1 MASNINELYDSLSDD
16 PLFTENFKSASDLES
31 YLKSESNAKLFKKVY
46 GAELDETQLMGLKK
60 KEDTS
65 SSSSVSVGAEP
76 MVETPELGVQDNNPV
91 LGAADQGIDLSGQP
105 LPEMGYG
112 KGIPLPDPA
121 KQKYVDGELI
131 KIQKFLESNNPGAA
145 FAQLR
150 QLKMQNPDLK
160 LTPEQNATLTAPLN
174 KFLESRKAQPGS
186 ASLIKTITKDAS
198 DLGLTLETV
207 KPELTPQ
214 QKAISAAVKQ
224 IPAEKL
230 KPDAQPISEDVVG
243 DMKEVESD
251 FVNKFQTGLYEFGA
265 SLYRSPE
272 FAYGLTKGLM
282 TPIQRATLMLAMEPL
297 MKTIEENNVPA
308 QQLEAKAKEM
318 RSNMQQVEGT
328 ISERFAEGDYANGFT
343 MISNSVA
350 ESLAPTLSV
359 IMTGG
364 GSAGLGL
371 MGLSTAVS
379 KKRELDEMQKRGEI
393 DIDEQDKYINAVATG
408 TAEALFEA
416 VGVGS
421 LARASK
427 NIFAREGVEQGTEI
441 LRKGIL
447 DNFDNLI
454 KKYPVLLGPLAE
466 GMSEV
471 ATTIAQNAAD
481 KYTGVDPERDFF
493 EGASDALI
501 VGSAMGAGFGGVI
514 KTAQVVLPKLQRNK
528 ITENQQNIQRASE
541 LVQDPNITPEKKEAL
556 DNLAAQSSAENT
568 KLEKEGLDK
577 LNTIPEDKRMEFTQ
591 LSEKAANIEDQ
602 IDTEQDPLIKKALES
617 ELTTTQTKIKEIEN
631 AVQKQTTS
639 EVPVQPETSVGQE
652 MVEGE
657 PQAEPQVAPQ
667 EGQKEEVVDVS
678 NKEQVTRLKE
688 RVSDA
693 VKTRIVEQAEKG
705 INTLKSV
712 LPNFNI
718 EVYENTDAYNTAISE
733 IGGEVNSAGTF
744 SYQQNEDGTFSGKI
758 LVNLD
763 TANERTINHEITH
776 GILLGKFGDTP
787 EIFTNF
793 HNQVKG
799 VVSET
804 DNARLN
810 EFINQYDEASKPEEY
825 LAELAGIMSTEG
837 TTLSPDIITKIAKIV
852 NQIISTITGGTFTP
866 FAETA
871 NKADVIDFFNQ
882 ISTSMQKGEAIGET
896 ALDGVTEQ
904 INPSA
909 PATDREIDT
918 SSLNQKYTLIQDLGL
933 ERFPEMKNRIET
945 GKTLSELGPVTA
957 HLTFSDR
964 LATGKVGERTYL
976 GGILFGAATNNFW
989 ASFSKGRVNGII
1001 NGAPKN
1007 EDGYRYLM
1015 PAVLTEEAH
1024 MSNMDMLN
1032 TSLELV
1038 EKNIA
1043 DGTISPQD
1051 ADTRIK
1057 KALNKTDL
1065 KKFGEIY
1072 NTFVGT
1078 NVTAETVKKGIDEA
1092 IVKSKSTFEERKSF
1106 LESILG
1112 KANIDLTK
1120 RFGNLPS
1127 FNELANGL
1135 AEPITQGFEYGDILL
1150 TIRTKGDLTA
1160 VQPQP
1165 GDPDYHPSYPWV
1177 IRSSAP
1183 VETLVFKNAYNA
1195 VDVFPKVTNK
1205 QGQTLTYE
1213 DYKAKYGE
1221 GAKSRYLGYMGGRST
1236 MSTSVT
1242 EPIVSEA
1249 KVASKEIKTEEDF
1262 QKANEDFGTE
1272 DGQIGFKTK
1281 SQLNPKEVST
1291 VSQQISNSVS
1301 EQQLDELKKLI
1312 NNDVTVPTKTKTV
1325 YKLFKVKKGFPG
1337 ELFPLFVG
1345 ANQSVT
1351 TGEWI
1356 QAKAGELTQTK
1367 EGKTMVK
1374 STLGPLA
1381 YRPGWHSGDIPLAT
1395 HIGSKVNK
1403 NDKAPSFRSDNQ
1415 VWAEVEVGDDVDWQT
1430 VANERAEIAKNGK
1443 PIAKTAH
1450 ITDQVPLGGSY
1461 KYKTNSNM
1469 TGSWV
1474 ISGEMKVNKV
1484 LTQAEVDQLNKAEKA
1499 KDLPRREPFN
1509 YEAYGFNNDGSVQ
1522 NPKQVV
1528 SNQVARAYLDA
1539 KETGNNPELI
1549 SAVDSALG
1557 APIQT
1562 KAQKTGNYKED
1573 IVRDFAKFEERIE
1586 NKDFPTA
1593 LEVAEELL
1601 PQEIFDKYVNLYE
1614 MAARNNIRVSNEP
1627 LPYGAAGSWQFGN
1640 IQLNS
1645 YAMEY
1650 YMENYEEFAEVLN
1663 HEIIHGLLS
1672 RGIRN
1677 RYDVF
1682 KDMEAV
1688 MAKVDENYDSA
1699 SQEVKEVIG
1708 YIREVSEEETVKDY
1722 LGSTEE
1728 ESRTDN
1734 YRQTADLE
1742 ELITYAFTNTAF
1754 AEFLDSIP
1762 ATKSIKA
1769 SGKSIFDQLKNIIRN
1784 YFKKLVQGPS
1794 ALDEI
1799 NATLEKYFDADWNE
1813 KNIKERNERFGWGMR
1828 FEAKPKIKSQKYT
1841 LEKGPLRPSY
1851 GAPAP
1856 NVMVYQ
1862 DGKMIDNPRTGDI
1875 YWYYGEANKFV
1886 NEKNS
1891 KITTKS
1897 QLTPSAIKT
1906 AYDAD
1911 IAAGNTATE
1920 AMKNLLAQGY
1930 SYNQI
1935 GDQLGRANIQ
1945 ESYNAAIAE
1954 MGKEVAAKYSE
1965 TQEVRLKEI
1974 EDYLGANPVS
1984 VEQLRADLIG
1994 LGYADLEIFT
2004 AMNRNLFSQSELF
2017 QAFGETYRKTVQNA
2031 IADSRYP
2038 AQDLT
2043 EVAEDT
2049 RSIKVTQSVS
2059 DLTDNF
2065 ADFSFI
2071 DANVLVEHMVNT
2083 VKKSGLVEAA
2093 NALAEHLKGKNVDQ
2107 IPQALLN
2114 FSQLTSIAGRILVM
2128 ARSAKKDM
2136 SDLVIGSI
2144 ERGPIRI
2151 SDATKQKV
2159 KQLVSEYNLKSD
2171 VYTEARETFGKE
2183 KDDAS
2188 FAAMLNAE
2196 AEFYQAGDNLMDIL
2210 EKLKLRYWNDV
2221 LTSFS
2226 TRALLSIATTP
2237 LSLWGNIEQGILGQV
2252 SSPVRA
2258 AISKVKKAS
2267 KKTNRL
2273 SFADYWN
2280 GQRLSSKKGVSETW
2294 AIVSEGKYTT
2304 PDMAEKYMDGIA
2316 DVNAQKDYMDSIKF
2330 IGDMIGSQMTKMTDE
2345 EFASAYDKLM
2355 YETSKGDIKLANGK
2369 TYTVGSAM
2377 FRAVMGTIPEI
2388 TGRMLAISGDRI
2400 AFHGYKTRA
2409 LMDYVRMVEQ
2419 EVKSGKR
2426 DTELQKYIAEE
2437 LGGVVKNSDMDLLI
2451 NLSTVLSD
2459 YTEFGK
2465 EEALKRVFM
2474 NDNFATKFM
2483 GGARKGLKNRIT
2495 EQYFKYLTAP
2505 TATSKVFAGLK
2516 KAGYQGLDVATWT
2529 VSPFT
2534 RVPVNVLAAG
2544 MQNTIPFVSP
2554 LFAIASY
2561 SKLKTASDAFNK
2573 KYGANL
2579 EAAMKSE
2586 SAQKQYEKDRQELF
2600 EKRRQ
2605 HNYNLS
2611 AVATSAAV
2619 ASVVLSMALSGA
2631 LTPPAGADDEDRR
2644 KALNAMGLRPSEFNI
2659 TYYSEYLSASPEQRE
2674 KMMINRGW
2682 KQGDKVLGYQNM
2694 GLIGQTMGYFSSNA
2708 YDFGKEKVKKASYIK
2723 SMQPTIS
2730 GISSFFSLGES
2741 SIQNISAL
2749 QTIGLALD
2757 ISKAKDQQKAAE
2769 KLIANM
2775 VAATGAVAAPNA
2787 LNFFAKGQAQTQM
2800 SLGQVIPSQEQG
2812 GIAMLGRVGIQA
2824 AAKLSK
2830 NSQVFG
2836 RKTDYFQSGIGVF
2849 GEELKLNLTGMEPG
2863 TGAAYF
2869 SAALNPF
2876 GLRSFKQVK
2885 QGNVKADFANNLY
2898 STVMGMSMVSD
2909 ELGLMDEKG
2918 QPLNMWSVLSI
2929 NKDNKYEIGEG
2940 VNKVTL
2946 SLPFDLY
2953 RKELQILGD
2962 LRYKGFKLDI
2972 NNFKNNLE
2980 VVRSNENNPE
2990 AIETAVR
2997 NTFQTMR
3004 DNMTNSLSTY
3014 ESELTSLR
3022 LRGILNE
3029 MDRRGLITAEDKK
3042 RIEIALP
3049 GQFVK

>member
-16 PLFTENFKSASDLES
+16 PLFTENFKSVSDLEN

-46 GAELDETQLMGLKK
+46 RAELDETQLMGLKK
-60 KEDTS
+60 KEDAS

-76 MVETPELGVQDNNPV
+76 MVETPELGVQDNNQL
-91 LGAADQGIDLSGQP
+91 LGAEAQGIDLSGQP
-105 LPEMGYG
+105 LPELGYG

-121 KQKYVDGELI
+121 KQKYIDGELI

-145 FAQLR
+145 FSQLR

-186 ASLIKTITKDAS
+186 ASLIKTITKDAA

-207 KPELTPQ
+207 KPELTPE
-214 QKAISAAVKQ
+214 QKAVSAAVKQ

-230 KPDAQPISEDVVG
+230 KPDTQPISEDVVG
-243 DMKEVESD
+243 DMKGITDNVESD
-251 FVNKFQTGLYEFGA
+251 FLNKLEA
-265 SLYRSPE
+265 SLYKLGADALRIPE
-272 FAYGLTKGLM
+272 VAYGLTKSMM
-282 TPIQRATLMLAMEPL
+282 TPEQRATIMMTMEPL

-308 QQLEAKAKEM
+308 EVLEKKAENM
-318 RSNMQQVEGT
+318 RSKMQQVEGT
-328 ISERFAEGDYANGFT
+328 ISERFAQGDYANGFT
-343 MISNSVA
+343 MISNAIA
-350 ESLAPTLSV
+350 ESLPSTLMVALS
-359 IMTGG
+359 GG
-364 GSAGLGL
+364 GVGGLTL
-371 MGLSTAVS
+371 MGATTAVA
-379 KKRELDEMQKRGEI
+379 KKKELDEM
-393 DIDEQDKYINAVATG
+393 DISEQDKYINSVLTG
-408 TAEALFEA
+408 TFEALFESI
-416 VGVGS
+416 GIGS

-427 NIFAREGVEQGTEI
+427 SIFAREGVEAGTEI
-441 LRKGIL
+441 LKRGIL

-466 GMSEV
+466 GSSEW
-471 ATTIAQNAAD
+471 ATAIAQNAAD
-481 KYTGVDPERDFF
+481 KYTGVDPERDLFD
-493 EGASDALI
+493 GATDALI
-501 VGSAMGAGFGGVI
+501 VGSAMGAGFGAVI
-514 KTAQVVLPKLQRNK
+514 KTAQVVLPKEQRDK

-568 KLEKEGLDK
+568 KLEKEGLEK
-577 LNTIPEDKRMEFTQ
+577 LNSIPEEKRMEFTQ

-617 ELTTTQTKIKEIEN
+617 ELATTQTKIKEIEDV
-631 AVQKQTTS
+631 VQKQTVT
-639 EVPVQPETSVGQE
+639 EVPVQPEAIVGQE
-652 MVEGE
+652 MVE
-657 PQAEPQVAPQ
+657 AEPQVAPQ
-667 EGQKEEVVDVS
+667 EIKEEVVDVS
-678 NKEQVTRLKE
+678 NKEQITRLKE

-693 VKTRIVEQAEKG
+693 VKTKIIEQAEKG

-718 EVYENTDAYNTAISE
+718 EVYENTDAYNTAMDE
-733 IGGEVNSAGTF
+733 LGGDVNSAGTF
-744 SYQQNEDGTFSGKI
+744 SYGQNEDGTFSGKI
-758 LVNLD
+758 LINLD
-763 TANERTINHEITH
+763 RANERTINHEITH
-776 GILLGKFGDTP
+776 GILLGKFGETP
-787 EIFTNF
+787 ELFTNF

-852 NQIISTITGGTFTP
+852 NQIVSTITGGTFTP

-882 ISTSMQKGEAIGET
+882 ISTTLQKGEAVGET

-909 PATDREIDT
+909 PPSDKEIDT

-933 ERFPEMKNRIET
+933 ERFPEMKDRIQT

-989 ASFSKGRVNGII
+989 AAFSKGRVNGII

-1038 EKNIA
+1038 EKNVA

-1051 ADTRIK
+1051 ADARIK

-1065 KKFGEIY
+1065 KKFAEVY

-1078 NVTAETVKKGIDEA
+1078 NVTAETVKQGIDEA

-1205 QGQTLTYE
+1205 QGQTFTYE
-1213 DYKAKYGE
+1213 DYKAKYGD

-1249 KVASKEIKTEEDF
+1249 KVISKEIKTEEDF
-1262 QKANEDFGTE
+1262 QKANEQFGTE

-1281 SQLNPKEVST
+1281 SQLNPKEVSA
-1291 VSQQISNSVS
+1291 VSEQISNSVS

-1367 EGKTMVK
+1367 DGKTMVK

-1381 YRPGWHSGDIPLAT
+1381 YRPGWHSGDLAVAT
-1395 HIGSKVNK
+1395 HIGAKK
-1403 NDKAPSFRSDNQ
+1403 NASDKAPTLRADDQ
-1415 VWAEVEVGDDVDWQT
+1415 VWAEVEVGDDVDWQKI
-1430 VANERAEIAKNGK
+1430 ANERAEISKSGE
-1443 PIAKTAH
+1443 PIARTAH
-1450 ITDQVPLGGSY
+1450 ITDQLPLGGSY

-1469 TGSWV
+1469 TGSWI
-1474 ISGEMKVNKV
+1474 ISGEMKVNRV
-1484 LTQAEVDQLNKAEKA
+1484 LTEQEVAEINKKGGG
-1499 KDLPRREPFN
+1499 KDLPRTKPFD
-1509 YEAYGFNNDGSVQ
+1509 YEAYGFNNDGSVK
-1522 NPKQVV
+1522 NPQQVV
-1528 SNQVARAYLDA
+1528 SNQIARAYLDA
-1539 KETGNNPELI
+1539 KETGNNPELV
-1549 SAVDSALG
+1549 SAVDSALQ
-1557 APIQT
+1557 APT
-1562 KAQKTGNYKED
+1562 
-1573 IVRDFAKFEERIE
+1573 
-1586 NKDFPTA
+1586 
-1593 LEVAEELL
+1593 
-1601 PQEIFDKYVNLYE
+1601 
-1614 MAARNNIRVSNEP
+1614 
-1627 LPYGAAGSWQFGN
+1627 
-1640 IQLNS
+1640 
-1645 YAMEY
+1645 
-1650 YMENYEEFAEVLN
+1650 
-1663 HEIIHGLLS
+1663 
-1672 RGIRN
+1672 
-1677 RYDVF
+1677 
-1682 KDMEAV
+1682 
-1688 MAKVDENYDSA
+1688 
-1699 SQEVKEVIG
+1699 
-1708 YIREVSEEETVKDY
+1708 
-1722 LGSTEE
+1722 
-1728 ESRTDN
+1728 
-1734 YRQTADLE
+1734 
-1742 ELITYAFTNTAF
+1742 
-1754 AEFLDSIP
+1754 
-1762 ATKSIKA
+1762 
-1769 SGKSIFDQLKNIIRN
+1769 
-1784 YFKKLVQGPS
+1784 
-1794 ALDEI
+1794 
-1799 NATLEKYFDADWNE
+1799 
-1813 KNIKERNERFGWGMR
+1813 
-1828 FEAKPKIKSQKYT
+1828 KIKSQKYT

-1856 NVMVYQ
+1856 NVKVYQ
-1862 DGKMIDNPRTGDI
+1862 GDKLIDNPRTGDI

-1897 QLTPSAIKT
+1897 QLTPNAIKT
-1906 AYDAD
+1906 EYDAD
-1911 IAAGNTATE
+1911 IAAGKTATE

-1935 GDQLGRANIQ
+1935 GDQLGRGNIQ
-1945 ESYNAAIAE
+1945 EAYNTAIAE
-1954 MGKEVAAKYSE
+1954 MGKEVAAKYSD
-1965 TQEVRLKEI
+1965 TQEARLKEI

-2128 ARSAKKDM
+2128 ARMAKKDM
-2136 SDLVIGSI
+2136 SDLVIGSV

-2151 SDATKQKV
+2151 SDATKQKI
-2159 KQLVSEYNLKSD
+2159 KQLVGEYNLKSD

-2196 AEFYQAGDNLMDIL
+2196 AEFYQAGDNLMETL

-2226 TRALLSIATTP
+2226 TRALLSISTTP

-2294 AIVSEGKYTT
+2294 AIISEGKYTT

-2316 DVNAQKDYMDSIKF
+2316 DVNAQKDYMDVIKF
-2330 IGDMIGSQMTKMTDE
+2330 IGDMFGSQMTKMTDE

-2369 TYTVGSAM
+2369 TYTVGSAI
-2377 FRAVMGTIPEI
+2377 FRSVIGTIPEI

-2400 AFHGYKTRA
+2400 AFHGYKTRT
-2409 LMDYVRMVEQ
+2409 LIDYVRMVEQ

-2437 LGGVVKNSDMDLLI
+2437 LGGVVKSSDMDLLI

-2459 YTEFGK
+2459 YSEFGK
-2465 EEALKRVFM
+2465 EEAMKRVFM
-2474 NDNFATKFM
+2474 NDNFATKLM

-2505 TATSKVFAGLK
+2505 TVTSKVVAGLK
-2516 KAGYQGLDVATWT
+2516 KTGYQGLDVATWT

-2554 LFAIASY
+2554 FFAIASY
-2561 SKLKTASDAFNK
+2561 SKLKTASEAFNK
-2573 KYGANL
+2573 KYGANMIAEL
-2579 EAAMKSE
+2579 KSE
-2586 SAQKQYEKDRQELF
+2586 SAQRDYEKARQDLF

-2619 ASVVLSMALSGA
+2619 SSVVLSMALSGA

-2644 KALNAMGLRPSEFNI
+2644 KALNAMGLRPSEFNV
-2659 TYYSEYLSASPEQRE
+2659 TYYKEWLAASPEQRE
-2674 KMMINRGW
+2674 KMMITRGW
-2682 KQGDKVLGYQNM
+2682 KQGDIVLGYQNM
-2694 GLIGQTMGYFSSNA
+2694 GLIGQTMGYFSSNG
-2708 YDFGKEKVKKASYIK
+2708 YEFGKEKVKKASYIQN
-2723 SMQPTIS
+2723 MQPTIS

-2800 SLGQVIPSQEQG
+2800 SLGQVIPSQEVG
-2812 GIAMLGRVGIQA
+2812 GIALLGRVGIQA

-2830 NSQVFG
+2830 NSQVYG

-2849 GEELKLNLTGMEPG
+2849 GEELKLNLTGMEVG
-2863 TGAAYF
+2863 TAGAYF
-2869 SAALNPF
+2869 SAMVNPF

-2885 QGNVKADFANNLY
+2885 QGDTKADFANNLY
-2898 STVMGMSMVSD
+2898 STVMGMSMISD

-2918 QPLNMWSVLSI
+2918 RPLNMWSTLSI
-2929 NKDNKYEIGEG
+2929 NKDNAYEIGEG
-2940 VNKVTL
+2940 VNKVTI

-2962 LRYKGFKLDI
+2962 LRYKGFTGDI

-2990 AIETAVR
+2990 AIERAVR
-2997 NTFQTMR
+2997 NTFETMR
-3004 DNMTNSLSTY
+3004 DNMTNTLETY
-3014 ESELTSLR
+3014 ENEFTSMR
-3022 LRGILNE
+3022 LRGILTE
-3029 MDRRGLITAEDKK
+3029 MDKRGLITAEDKK

-3049 GQFVK
+3049 GQFIK

>member
-1 MASNINELYDSLSDD
+1 MANNINELYDSLSDD
-16 PLFTENFKSASDLES
+16 PLFTTNFKSADDLET
-31 YLKSESNAKLFKKVY
+31 YLKTPENVKDFKKVY

-65 SSSSVSVGAEP
+65 SSSSVSAGAEP
-76 MVETPELGVQDNNPV
+76 MVETPPMGVQDNNQL
-91 LGAADQGIDLSGQP
+91 LGAEAQGIDLSGQP
-105 LPEMGYG
+105 LPELGYG

-121 KQKYVDGELI
+121 KQKYIDGELI

-145 FAQLR
+145 FSQLR

-160 LTPEQNATLTAPLN
+160 LTPEQNATLAAPLN

-186 ASLIKTITKDAS
+186 ASLIKTITKDAA
-198 DLGLTLETV
+198 DLGLTLQTV
-207 KPELTPQ
+207 KPELTPE
-214 QKAISAAVKQ
+214 QKAVSTAVKQ

-230 KPDAQPISEDVVG
+230 KSDAQPISEDVVG
-243 DMKEVESD
+243 DMKGITDNVESD
-251 FVNKFQTGLYEFGA
+251 FINKFQTGLYEFGA
-265 SLYRSPE
+265 SIYRIPE

-282 TPIQRATLMLAMEPL
+282 TPAQRATVMMTMEPL
-297 MKTIEENNVPA
+297 MKTIEENNIPA
-308 QQLEAKAKEM
+308 QQLESKAKEL

-328 ISERFAEGDYANGFT
+328 ISDRFAEGDYANGFT
-343 MISNSVA
+343 MISNSIA
-350 ESLAPTLSV
+350 ESLPATLSV

-379 KKRELDEMQKRGEI
+379 KKRQLDEMQKTGEI
-393 DIDEQDKYINAVATG
+393 DTDEQDKYINAVATG

-416 VGVGS
+416 VGIGS

-427 NIFAREGVEQGTEI
+427 SIFAREGVEAGTEI
-441 LRKGIL
+441 LQRGIL

-471 ATTIAQNAAD
+471 ATQIAQNAAD
-481 KYTGVDPERDFF
+481 KYTGVDPERDLFQ
-493 EGASDALI
+493 GATDALI
-501 VGSAMGAGFGGVI
+501 VGSAMGAGFGGALKI
-514 KTAQVVLPKLQRNK
+514 AQVVLPKPQRNK

-568 KLEKEGLDK
+568 KLEKEGLEK
-577 LNTIPEDKRMEFTQ
+577 LNAIPEDKRMEFTQ

-602 IDTEQDPLIKKALES
+602 IDAEQDPLIKKALES
-617 ELTTTQTKIKEIEN
+617 ELATTQTKIKEIED
-631 AVQKQTTS
+631 AVQKQSTS
-639 EVPVQPETSVGQE
+639 QIPVQPEAIVGQE
-652 MVEGE
+652 MVEGK

-667 EGQKEEVVDVS
+667 EGKEEVVDVS
-678 NKEQVTRLKE
+678 NKEQITRLKE

-693 VKTRIVEQAEKG
+693 VKTKIIDQAEKG

-718 EVYENTDAYNTAISE
+718 EVYENTAAYNTAMNE
-733 IGGEVNSAGTF
+733 LGGDVNSAGTF
-744 SYQQNEDGTFSGKI
+744 SYSQNEDGTFSGKI
-758 LVNLD
+758 LINLD

-776 GILLGKFGDTP
+776 GILLGKFGETP
-787 EIFTNF
+787 QLFNKF
-793 HNQVKG
+793 HNQIKG
-799 VVSET
+799 VVSEA
-804 DNARLN
+804 DNTRLN
-810 EFINQYDEASKPEEY
+810 DFINQYNEESKPEEY

-852 NQIISTITGGTFTP
+852 NQIVSTITGGTFTP

-882 ISTSMQKGEAIGET
+882 ISTTLQKGEAVGET

-909 PATDREIDT
+909 PPSEKGIDT

-933 ERFPEMKNRIET
+933 ERFPEMKDRIQT

-989 ASFSKGRVNGII
+989 AAFSKGRVNGII

-1038 EKNIA
+1038 EKNVA

-1051 ADTRIK
+1051 ADARIK

-1065 KKFGEIY
+1065 KKFAEVY

-1078 NVTAETVKKGIDEA
+1078 NVTAETVKQGIDEA

-1213 DYKAKYGE
+1213 DYKAKYGD

-1249 KVASKEIKTEEDF
+1249 KAKQEVELKQKQDLTQIKPIDFSNQLETRYGITVDLTGNQTKGDLNLSRIVIPEEIRNQGVGKKAMQDIIEYADANNRRVVLTPSKDFGATSIPRLVDFYKQFGFVENKGSNKDFTTREAMYRDPVQGTKVASKEIKTEEDF
-1262 QKANEDFGTE
+1262 QKANEQFGTE

-1291 VSQQISNSVS
+1291 VSKQISNSVS

-1312 NNDVTVPTKTKTV
+1312 NNDVTVPTKTKTA

-1381 YRPGWHSGDIPLAT
+1381 YRPGWHSGDLAVAT
-1395 HIGSKVNK
+1395 HIGAKK
-1403 NDKAPSFRSDNQ
+1403 NASDKAPTLRADDQ
-1415 VWAEVEVGDDVDWQT
+1415 VWAEVEVGDDVDWQKI
-1430 VANERAEIAKNGK
+1430 ANERAEISKSGE
-1443 PIAKTAH
+1443 PIARTAH
-1450 ITDQVPLGGSY
+1450 ITDQLPLGGSY

-1469 TGSWV
+1469 TGSWI
-1474 ISGEMKVNKV
+1474 ISGEMKVNRV
-1484 LTQAEVDQLNKAEKA
+1484 LTEQEVAEINKKGGG
-1499 KDLPRREPFN
+1499 KDLPRTKPFD
-1509 YEAYGFNNDGSVQ
+1509 YQAYGFNNDGSVQ

-1528 SNQVARAYLDA
+1528 SNQIARAYLDA
-1539 KETGNNPELI
+1539 KETGNNPELV
-1549 SAVDSALG
+1549 SAVDSALQ
-1557 APIQT
+1557 APT
-1562 KAQKTGNYKED
+1562 KT
-1573 IVRDFAKFEERIE
+1573 
-1586 NKDFPTA
+1586 
-1593 LEVAEELL
+1593 
-1601 PQEIFDKYVNLYE
+1601 
-1614 MAARNNIRVSNEP
+1614 
-1627 LPYGAAGSWQFGN
+1627 
-1640 IQLNS
+1640 
-1645 YAMEY
+1645 
-1650 YMENYEEFAEVLN
+1650 
-1663 HEIIHGLLS
+1663 
-1672 RGIRN
+1672 
-1677 RYDVF
+1677 
-1682 KDMEAV
+1682 
-1688 MAKVDENYDSA
+1688 
-1699 SQEVKEVIG
+1699 
-1708 YIREVSEEETVKDY
+1708 
-1722 LGSTEE
+1722 
-1728 ESRTDN
+1728 
-1734 YRQTADLE
+1734 
-1742 ELITYAFTNTAF
+1742 
-1754 AEFLDSIP
+1754 
-1762 ATKSIKA
+1762 
-1769 SGKSIFDQLKNIIRN
+1769 
-1784 YFKKLVQGPS
+1784 
-1794 ALDEI
+1794 
-1799 NATLEKYFDADWNE
+1799 
-1813 KNIKERNERFGWGMR
+1813 
-1828 FEAKPKIKSQKYT
+1828 KSQKYT

-1856 NVMVYQ
+1856 NVKVYQ
-1862 DGKMIDNPRTGDI
+1862 GDKLIDNPRTGDI

-1897 QLTPSAIKT
+1897 QLTPNAIKT
-1906 AYDAD
+1906 EYDAD
-1911 IAAGNTATE
+1911 IAAGKTATE

-1954 MGKEVAAKYSE
+1954 MGKQVAAKYSE
-1965 TQEVRLKEI
+1965 TQETRLKEI
-1974 EDYLGANPVS
+1974 ENYLGDNPVP

-2004 AMNRNLFSQSELF
+2004 AMNRNLFSQQELF
-2017 QAFGETYRKTVQNA
+2017 DAFGKTYRQTVQNA

-2038 AQDLT
+2038 VQDLN
-2043 EVAEDT
+2043 EVSEDT
-2049 RSIKVTQSVS
+2049 RSIKVMQSVS

-2065 ADFSFI
+2065 VDFSFV

-2083 VKKSGLVEAA
+2083 LKKTGLVEAA
-2093 NALAEHLKGKNVDQ
+2093 NKLAEALKKKSVRKTLSEEGIRAGVERAGEYIEGDNVMN
-2107 IPQALLN
+2107 IPQTLLN
-2114 FSQLTSIAGRILVM
+2114 FSELTSIAGRILVM
-2128 ARSAKKDM
+2128 ARAAKKDM
-2136 SDLVIGSI
+2136 ADLIIGSI
-2144 ERGPIRI
+2144 EKGPLKLDETSKKKI
-2151 SDATKQKV
+2151 KE
-2159 KQLVSEYNLKSD
+2159 LVDNYNLKSD
-2171 VYTEARETFGKE
+2171 IFNESRQTFKQE

-2188 FAAMLNAE
+2188 FIAMQNAE
-2196 AEFYQAGDNLMDIL
+2196 ADLYQAGDKLMALL
-2210 EKLKLRYWNDV
+2210 ESFKLRYWNDV
-2221 LTSFS
+2221 LTSVS
-2226 TRALLSIATTP
+2226 TRALLSISTTP
-2237 LSLWGNIEQGILGQV
+2237 LSLWGNFEQGVLGQV

-2258 AISKVKKAS
+2258 SISKVSRAS

-2273 SFADYWN
+2273 SFADFKTT
-2280 GQRLSSKKGVSETW
+2280 QSLAAKKSIAETW
-2294 AIVSEGKYTT
+2294 AILTKGKYTT
-2304 PDMAEKYMDGIA
+2304 PDMAQKYMDGIA

-2330 IGDMIGSQMTKMTDE
+2330 ISDMIGSQMTNMTDE
-2345 EFASAYDKLM
+2345 EFAGAYDKLM
-2355 YETSKGDIKLANGK
+2355 YQTQNGDIKLLDGK
-2369 TYTVGSAM
+2369 SYTVASAM
-2377 FRAVMGTIPEI
+2377 FRAVIGTIPEI

-2400 AFHGYKTRA
+2400 AFHGYKTRV
-2409 LMDYVRMVEQ
+2409 LIDYIRTVEQ
-2419 EVKSGKR
+2419 EVKAGKR
-2426 DTELQKYIAEE
+2426 DTELQKYIAEQ
-2437 LGGVVKNSDMDLLI
+2437 LGGVVKSSDMDLLI
-2451 NLSTVLSD
+2451 NLSTVMSD
-2459 YTEFGK
+2459 NSDFGK
-2465 EEALKRVFM
+2465 EEAMKRVFM
-2474 NDNFATKFM
+2474 NDNFATKLM
-2483 GGARKGLKNRIT
+2483 GGTRKSIKKGIT
-2495 EQYFKYLTAP
+2495 NQYFKSL
-2505 TATSKVFAGLK
+2505 TATSPVSKTFATLGK
-2516 KAGYQGLDVATWT
+2516 FGFQGLDVAVWT
-2529 VSPFT
+2529 LSPFT

-2544 MQNTIPFVSP
+2544 MQNTLIPVSP
-2554 LFAIASY
+2554 FFAISSAIRLN
-2561 SKLKTASDAFNK
+2561 KINAEFNK
-2573 KYGANL
+2573 KYGSNL
-2579 EAAMKSE
+2579 AATLKSDF
-2586 SAQKQYEKDRQELF
+2586 AQTQYEKARQELF
-2600 EKRRQ
+2600 EVRRQ

-2611 AVATSAAV
+2611 AVATSAAI
-2619 ASVVLSMALSGA
+2619 SYIVLEMALSGA
-2631 LTPPAGADDEDRR
+2631 LTPPAGPEDEDMR
-2644 KALNAMGLRPSEFNI
+2644 AQLNRSGLRPSEVNF
-2659 TYYSEYLSASPEQRE
+2659 SYLIDWLAASPKERE
-2674 KMMINRGW
+2674 RLMITRGW
-2682 KQGDKVLGYQNM
+2682 KSGDWVEGYQNF
-2694 GLIGQTMGYFSSNA
+2694 GLIGQTMGYFASNV
-2708 YDFGKEKVKKASYIK
+2708 YQFGKEKVKKNSYVENMK
-2723 SMQPTIS
+2723 PSIS
-2730 GISSFFSLGES
+2730 ATTAFFTLGES

-2749 QTIGLALD
+2749 QNIGLFMD
-2757 ISKAKDQQKAAE
+2757 IPKAKDPKKAAE
-2769 KLIANM
+2769 KLLANM
-2775 VAATGAVAAPNA
+2775 LAATGAVAAPNT

-2800 SLGQVIPSQEQG
+2800 SLGQVIPSQEEDG
-2812 GIAMLGRVGIQA
+2812 MIDLGRVGILA
-2824 AAKLSK
+2824 ATKLSK
-2830 NSQVFG
+2830 NSQIFG
-2836 RKTDYFQSGIGVF
+2836 VKSDYYASGIGVF

-2863 TGAAYF
+2863 TAGAYF
-2869 SAALNPF
+2869 SAMINPF

-2885 QGNVKADFANNLY
+2885 QGNEKADFANKINLTLT
-2898 STVMGMSMVSD
+2898 SMSMISD

-2918 QPLNMWSVLSI
+2918 RPLNMWSALSI

-2953 RKELQILGD
+2953 IKELQILGD
-2962 LRYKGFKLDI
+2962 LRYRGMKAHIVNFQDNLQQMRSDPNNNANIEKLARAT
-2972 NNFKNNLE
+2972 F
-2980 VVRSNENNPE
+2980 
-2990 AIETAVR
+2990 
-2997 NTFQTMR
+2997 NTL
-3004 DNMTNSLSTY
+3004 NKVMTNSLNTY

-3022 LRGILNE
+3022 LRGILTE
-3029 MDRRGLITAEDKK
+3029 MDKRGLISAEDKK

-3049 GQFVK
+3049 GQFIK